1 MNKNLIDI
9 KDFILKRLIL
19 FLQHDLYFV
28 LKKGINDFS
37 WINHL
42 LFHYVMITNIFLSI
56 LKDINQDIL
65 SSYTIIMIIGIV
77 GKANVGKSTFFNAA
91 TELTVQAANYPFTTI
106 NSNIGVAYVRQ
117 NCVCTEFGV
126 QDTPI
131 HSLCIEGNRFIP
143 INLID
148 IPGLVQGAHLGKG
161 LGNKFLDD
169 ARQADALIHIVDAS
183 GSTDSDGK
191 PINPGTGDPIS
202 DVRFVE
208 EEFDMWLASV
218 VSRDWNKVSR
228 EAESQAQKLEQMLAK
243 RLSGLGI
250 KSFHI
255 ANALDETGLYNKKT
269 ILWTH
274 NDIYNFCKVIRL
286 KSKPIILAANKAD
299 LPTFDKNINAIKQ
312 TGRDVIV
319 CASEAENLLRRAA
332 KKGVIHYLPGDNSF
346 NIKRGAELNDK
357 QKKALSMINN
367 IISKYGSTG
376 IQDVINYVC
385 FKLLN
390 LIVVYTV
397 EDELKLIDKK
407 GNILPDARL
416 LPIGSTSKDLAYVI
430 HADLVKGFLYAID
443 VRTKQRLSSEYKL
456 KNNDVIKIVSATSRG

>member
-1 MNKNLIDI
+1 
-9 KDFILKRLIL
+9 
-19 FLQHDLYFV
+19 
-28 LKKGINDFS
+28 
-37 WINHL
+37 
-42 LFHYVMITNIFLSI
+42 
-56 LKDINQDIL
+56 
-65 SSYTIIMIIGIV
+65 MIIGIV

-255 ANALDETGLYNKKT
+255 ANALYETGLYNKKT